1 MEDNTPSLIIN
12 APAILLVGKAGVGKS
27 TLGNMMLGTSEDE
40 NPTFPASDSCFTVTK
55 KSCSAIYKIGDEIY
69 NIIDTPGIYATDVP
83 NEEIL
88 KEIAL
93 TIQKCAYGIK
103 AILFVLGFGR
113 SPEQVHMINTIKR
126 FFMEEHF
133 RCMILVFSKCRKKQ
147 TLDPGYFRK
156 TYWNETIKAFINSIG
171 NRWCISPDID
181 IFSPGDH
188 VYEQRLKELQY
199 HITSMSAVYTA
210 EITRKIREVNDDII
224 KNIQIQL
231 SQTTKKFKEE
241 KKKFQD
247 VNQLYK
253 NLQEKYNDL
262 NDKYNEEKNQHQII
276 VENLKRDIEGIEDKY
291 TKNIQQLENQISD
304 INQQH
309 QTKIKLQEQQINQLQ
324 QSIELKET
332 QLQSLE
338 KEKDELNAEN
348 DSLYQRNTNLT
359 NQLENTLSDQSD
371 DADQNQ
377 NYVMNLNNDISELNN
392 NLKEYVTELNQ

>member
-40 NPTFPASDSCFTVTK
+40 NPTFPASDSYV
-55 KSCSAIYKIGDEIY
+55 SMDEIY

-93 TIQKCAYGIK
+93 TIQKFAYGIK
-103 AILFVLGFGR
+103 AILFVILAGR
-113 SPEQVHMINTIKR
+113 SSPEQVHMINTIKR

-147 TLDPGYFRK
+147 TLNPGYFRK
-156 TYWNETIKAFINSIG
+156 TYWNETIEAFINSIG
-171 NRWCISPDID
+171 NRWGISPDID

-199 HITSMSAVYTA
+199 HITSMSA
-210 EITRKIREVNDDII
+210 
-224 KNIQIQL
+224 IQL

-241 KKKFQD
+241 KKI
-247 VNQLYK
+247 
-253 NLQEKYNDL
+253 LQEKYNDL

-304 INQQH
+304 IKQRH
-309 QTKIKLQEQQINQLQ
+309 QTEIKFKEQQISL
-324 QSIELKET
+324 LKHMH
-332 QLQSLE
+332 QFQ
-338 KEKDELNAEN
+338 K
-348 DSLYQRNTNLT
+348 
-359 NQLENTLSDQSD
+359 
-371 DADQNQ
+371 
-377 NYVMNLNNDISELNN
+377 M
-392 NLKEYVTELNQ
+392 